1 MLRTSLALG
10 KFRAWDGDLGFKH
23 SIVEFNG
30 VSPLALSV
38 SDRPLARFP
47 LYSMYILYSYAFDS
61 CLICLES
68 PHKFIYIYFY
78 VEYVKYAY

>member
-30 VSPLALSV
+30 VSPLALSI
-38 SDRPLARFP
+38 SDRPMARFT
-47 LYSMYILYSYAFDS
+47 LYSLYVYTLYILG
-61 CLICLES
+61 LIC
-68 PHKFIYIYFY
+68 I
-78 VEYVKYAY
+78 

>member
-30 VSPLALSV
+30 VSPLALSSV
-38 SDRPLARFP
+38 IDHWLD
-47 LYSMYILYSYAFDS
+47 LLCTLCMYILYTYW
-61 CLICLES
+61 
-68 PHKFIYIYFY
+68 
-78 VEYVKYAY
+78 V